1 MQPKSEPT
9 KLEGKGQFHEYKAAG
24 KLVGSN
30 ALITG
35 GE

>member
-1 MQPKSEPT
+1 MKPKSEPT
-9 KLEGKGQFHEYKAAG
+9 KLEGKEGFHEYKAAG